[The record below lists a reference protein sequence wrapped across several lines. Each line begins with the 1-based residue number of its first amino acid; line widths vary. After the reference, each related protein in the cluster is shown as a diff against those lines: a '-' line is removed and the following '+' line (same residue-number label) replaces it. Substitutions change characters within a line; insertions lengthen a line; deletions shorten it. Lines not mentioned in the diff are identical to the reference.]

1 MKDPHFSLSV
11 FYCVTYTSNESTQG
25 GRNSVVGVV
34 TRYVLD
40 VSEFESLLGRDFPY
54 PSRPA
59 LGSTQP
65 SLKWVADHFPG
76 VKVAWA
82 WP

>member
-1 MKDPHFSLSV
+1 MKYSQFNLSV
-11 FYCVTYTSNESTQG
+11 FSPVTYTSNEGTRG
-25 GRNSVVGVV
+25 GKNSVVGVLAC
-34 TRYVLD
+34 YGLD
-40 VSEFESLLGRDFPY
+40 VLGFEKGLGRDFPY

-65 SLKWVADHFPG
+65 SVEWVADHFPG

-82 WP
+82 